1 MNKLIFVAALIGLV
15 SACGTT
21 PVASSSPS
29 PQPSASASPSAS
41 PSSSPSVAPSPSVAV
56 SPTMPAGFAYSDFS
70 GGAVASSTVTDV
82 RVGQHDGYDR
92 FVIEFS
98 GGVPT
103 YTVTRQSNATFTRSP
118 KGDLVTLDG
127 TAGVLIVVRSVSNW
141 TSYSGPTGF
150 KPGYPCLRQALM
162 AENFEGVQQWA
173 LGIAGK
179 PALRV
184 FTMDSPSRLVVDVAV
199 V

>member
-1 MNKLIFVAALIGLV
+1 MV

-21 PVASSSPS
+21 PVASNSSPS
-29 PQPSASASPSAS
+29 PQTSPATSPSAVASPSAATS
-41 PSSSPSVAPSPSVAV
+41 PSPVV
-56 SPTMPAGFAYSDFS
+56 PTGFSLSDFS
-70 GGAVASSTVTDV
+70 GGAVAASSVTAV

-103 YTVTRQSNATFTRSP
+103 YTVTRQATSVFTTSP
-118 KGDLVTLDG
+118 KDDVIKLQGS
-127 TAGVLIVVRSVSNW
+127 AGVLIVIKTVTNW
-141 TSYSGPTGF
+141 VAYEGPTAF
-150 KPGYPCLRQALM
+150 KPGYPCLREAMM
-162 AENFEGVQQWA
+162 AENFEGTQQWG
-173 LGIAGK
+173 LGIAGT

-184 FTMDSPSRLVVDVAV
+184 FTMDSPSRLVVDIAV